1 MRRQIIAP
9 AVTGVLLALAGTA
22 HADQKSTTFQVQA
35 TVKKNCVV
43 GAANMN
49 FGDWTVETDTST
61 TSTITV
67 RCTSGTAYVVNL
79 DAGQNASG
87 NINLRQMTGPGTVN
101 VRYNLYTDTDL
112 IWGNGT
118 DGAND
123 GDTGAG
129 MGSPQNLT
137 VTGKLF
143 VADNQGA
150 IVPGAYSDTVTATV
164 VY

>member
-9 AVTGVLLALAGTA
+9 VVAGVLLGLAGTA
-22 HADQKSTTFQVQA
+22 LADQKSTTFQVSA
-35 TVKKNCVV
+35 SVKKNCLISAGNLV
-43 GAANMN
+43 

-67 RCTSGTAYVVNL
+67 RCTNSTAYVVNL
-79 DAGQNASG
+79 DAGLNASG
-87 NINLRQMTGPGTVN
+87 DIALRQMTGPGSVN
-101 VRYNLYTDTDL
+101 VRYNLYTDADL

-118 DGAND
+118 TGDND
-123 GDTGAG
+123 GGIGAG
-129 MGSPQNLT
+129 MGSPQSLT
-137 VTGKLF
+137 VTGKLL

-150 IVPGAYSDTVTATV
+150 IEPGAFADTVTATI

>member
-1 MRRQIIAP
+1 MRKQIIAP
-9 AVTGVLLALAGTA
+9 TVAGVLLALASTA

-43 GAANMN
+43 TAANMD
-49 FGDWTVETDTST
+49 FGDWTVEADTST

-67 RCTSGTAYVVNL
+67 RCTSGTSYVVNL
-79 DAGQNASG
+79 DAGQNAG
-87 NINLRQMTGPGTVN
+87 GDINERQMDGPGAVN
-101 VRYNLYTDTDL
+101 VKYNLYTDTDL
-112 IWGNGT
+112 VWGNGT
-118 DGAND
+118 IGAND
-123 GDTGAG
+123 GDIGAG
-129 MGSPQNLT
+129 MGSPQSLT

-150 IVPGAYSDTVTATV
+150 IQPGLFTDTVTATV